1 MNYSDQTEQFR
12 NYLKGQRFAPETTHK
27 YSRMLLSFLEW
38 QEAEAIEKVEYAD
51 LLTFIRYCQ
60 GKGKS
65 TVRVNK
71 YLLAVRHYIDHQ
83 IKEGKETTNP
93 AIGLQIRGAQQKVK
107 QGLLNRKELDE
118 LEQRYIGK
126 HKLILSLIIHQALTL
141 SELEKLEP
149 SHLDLHQG
157 TIYVPAGRKS
167 NSRTLKL
174 QAHQVMELMKAK
186 ENNTGNPSTS
196 SGHRLVS
203 NKPLKNTGHGLCKE
217 LKRINEKVRNLR
229 QLRGS
234 VISDW
239 LKADNLRVVQYKA
252 GHKHVMSTEK
262 YLQQDLE
269 GLKEQLKKHHPL
281 G

>member
-1 MNYSDQTEQFR
+1 MSMSFEQQLGSFR
-12 NYLKGQRFAPETTHK
+12 NYLQGQRFASETTHK
-27 YSRMLLSFLEW
+27 YSRMLLYYLEW
-38 QEAEAIEKVEYAD
+38 KASEGIEKVEYAD
-51 LLTFIRYCQ
+51 LFTFIRHCQ

-71 YLLAVRHYIDHQ
+71 YLLAIRHYIDHQ
-83 IKEGKETTNP
+83 IKGGKETTNP
-93 AIGLQIRGAQQKVK
+93 AIGLQIRGTQQKVK

-118 LEQRYIGK
+118 LEQLYTGK
-126 HKLILSLIIHQALTL
+126 HKLILSLVVHQALTL

-157 TIYVPAGRKS
+157 TIYIPAGRKS
-167 NSRTLKL
+167 NNRTLKL
-174 QAHQVMELMKAK
+174 EAHQVMELMKAK
-186 ENNTGNPSTS
+186 GQATGKLISDT
-196 SGHRLVS
+196 
-203 NKPLKNTGHGLCKE
+203 PLKNTGHGLCKE
-217 LKRINEKVRNLR
+217 LRCINEKVKNLR

-234 VISDW
+234 VIAEW
-239 LKADNLRVVQYKA
+239 LRTENLRVVQYKA